1 MLKGFIIICF
11 LSLSIGGIGAVL
23 YYLDERSERHE
34 VRLLGAL
41 AFVEVA
47 IEASQGPNTEL
58 YSPSIEP
65 HIEPNFWIL
74 SGIASRQDSSGGRD
88 FLPYSAVLESICL
101 PYGSPECWRIQ
112 SLTIDRGPVE
122 IDTEIDSGSLS
133 ASDPVDTPLP
143 KAVEE
148 SKPPS
153 EPEGSTA
160 SSGTTP
166 PEPVVPAESVLPEP
180 PPIVDIK
187 EVDDP
192 APKALSEDALI
203 SLIQLALEELGFDP
217 GPPDGKMGPRTKSA
231 IEIYQRRHELH
242 DDGQPT
248 QKLLDHIKKQLKAR
262 E

>member
-1 MLKGFIIICF
+1 MFRGFLIIFF
-11 LSLSIGGIGAVL
+11 LSLSIGGIAAVL

-58 YSPSIEP
+58 YSPSIER

-74 SGIASRQDSSGGRD
+74 SGIAARQDRSGGRD
-88 FLPYSAVLESICL
+88 YLPYSAVLESICL
-101 PYGSPECWRIQ
+101 PFGSPECWRIE
-112 SLTIDRGPVE
+112 SLTIDRGA
-122 IDTEIDSGSLS
+122 IEIDSGSLP
-133 ASDPVDTPLP
+133 ASDAVDGPLP
-143 KAVEE
+143 KAVQE
-148 SKPPS
+148 SKPPG
-153 EPEGSTA
+153 EPEGPTA

-166 PEPVVPAESVLPEP
+166 PEPVVPADSGLPEP

-192 APKALSEDALI
+192 APRALSEDALI

-217 GPPDGKMGPRTKSA
+217 GSPDGKMGPRTKSA
-231 IEIYQRRHELH
+231 IEEYQRNNDLH
-242 DDGQPT
+242 ADGKPT
-248 QKLLDHIKKQLKAR
+248 QKLLDHIKKQLKAP